1 MAGELDPRAAGAR
14 RFDGQVAVI
23 TGGGQGIGSATA
35 RRLAQEGASIVIGDM
50 VAETSDRVCA
60 AIREFGGECVVSLG
74 DLSRWENAEAL
85 MRRAMETYGRID
97 VLANIA
103 GGTIWFQSFQYY
115 TPEQIQ
121 TEMDRSFWTAMW
133 CCRAT
138 LPHMIQQGS
147 GSIVNIATHAVTGR
161 FRVPYAAAKAGQ
173 IGLTTSLAREVAHLG
188 IRVNCIAPSGTAADD
203 RVTPR
208 DHGVEVAVPELPES
222 ERADQQQYRS
232 SPAAR
237 KYPWAGAGKLTN
249 TRRPS
254 PSWPP
259 TTPRTSP
266 ARCWRLAA
274 GNPTRS
280 RLVALTGLLT

>member
-60 AIREFGGECVVSLG
+60 AIREFGGECVISLG

-121 TEMDRSFWTAMW
+121 AEMDRSFWTAMW

-173 IGLTTSLAREVAHLG
+173 IGMTTSLAREVAHLG

-208 DHGVEVAVPELPES
+208 DHGVEVAVPELPDS
-222 ERADQQQYRS
+222 ERVDQQQYRS
-232 SPAAR
+232 S
-237 KYPWAGAGKLTN
+237 
-249 TRRPS
+249 
-254 PSWPP
+254 
-259 TTPRTSP
+259 
-266 ARCWRLAA
+266 
-274 GNPTRS
+274 TRS
-280 RLVALTGLLT
+280 SEIPMGRRGEADEQAAAIAFLASHDASYITGQVLAVGGGQPYPF

>member
-1 MAGELDPRAAGAR
+1 M
-14 RFDGQVAVI
+14 I

-60 AIREFGGECVVSLG
+60 AIRGFGGECVVSLG

-133 CCRAT
+133 CCRAI

-188 IRVNCIAPSGTAADD
+188 IRVNCIAPSGTADDD

-208 DHGVEVAVPELPES
+208 DHGVDVAVPELPES

-232 SPAAR
+232 S
-237 KYPWAGAGKLTN
+237 
-249 TRRPS
+249 
-254 PSWPP
+254 
-259 TTPRTSP
+259 
-266 ARCWRLAA
+266 
-274 GNPTRS
+274 TRS
-280 RLVALTGLLT
+280 SEIPMGRRGEADEQAAAIAFLASHDASYITGQVLAVGGGQPYPF

>member
-188 IRVNCIAPSGTAADD
+188 IRVNCVAPSGTAADD

-208 DHGVEVAVPELPES
+208 DFGVGIVPPELPAS
-222 ERADQQQYRS
+222 ERAAQDEYRS
-232 SPAAR
+232 ATRNSEIPMGRRGEADEQAAAIAFLASHDASYITGQVLAVGGGQP
-237 KYPWAGAGKLTN
+237 YPF
-249 TRRPS
+249 
-254 PSWPP
+254 
-259 TTPRTSP
+259 
-266 ARCWRLAA
+266 
-274 GNPTRS
+274 
-280 RLVALTGLLT
+280 

>member
-85 MRRAMETYGRID
+85 MRRAMETYGRIG

-121 TEMDRSFWTAMW
+121 TEIDRSFWTAMW

-232 SPAAR
+232 S
-237 KYPWAGAGKLTN
+237 
-249 TRRPS
+249 
-254 PSWPP
+254 
-259 TTPRTSP
+259 
-266 ARCWRLAA
+266 
-274 GNPTRS
+274 TRS
-280 RLVALTGLLT
+280 SEIPMGRRGEADEQAAAIAFLASHDASYITGQVLAVGGGQPYPF

>member
-60 AIREFGGECVVSLG
+60 AIREFGGECVISLG

-121 TEMDRSFWTAMW
+121 AEMDRSFWTAMW

-173 IGLTTSLAREVAHLG
+173 IGMTTSLAREVAHLG

-203 RVTPR
+203 P
-208 DHGVEVAVPELPES
+208 
-222 ERADQQQYRS
+222 QQYRAS
-232 SPAAR
+232 
-237 KYPWAGAGKLTN
+237 
-249 TRRPS
+249 
-254 PSWPP
+254 
-259 TTPRTSP
+259 
-266 ARCWRLAA
+266 
-274 GNPTRS
+274 TRS
-280 RLVALTGLLT
+280 SEIPMGRRGEADEQAAAIAFLASHDASYITGQVLAVGGGQPYPF